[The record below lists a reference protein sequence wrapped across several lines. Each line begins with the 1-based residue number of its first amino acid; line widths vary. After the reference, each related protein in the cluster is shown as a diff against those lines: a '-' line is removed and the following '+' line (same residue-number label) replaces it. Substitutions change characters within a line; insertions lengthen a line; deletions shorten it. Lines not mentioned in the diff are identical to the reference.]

1 MFIRDVIMNFL
12 NYFCSLGIDM
22 FHVDIST
29 ISTNTAGEEDNSGRR
44 LVNADKAVLAT
55 HKSAGMKEQISQ
67 AHHTLDLIVR
77 KTAKVVT

>member
-29 ISTNTAGEEDNSGRR
+29 ISTNTAGEKEDNSGRR
-44 LVNADKAVLAT
+44 LAYADKAALAT
-55 HKSAGMKEQISQ
+55 HKSAGMK
-67 AHHTLDLIVR
+67 
-77 KTAKVVT
+77 